1 MNTNVQQ
8 LLRLL
13 KVTAIDGGSELRP
26 VGILYHVIRVAS
38 GERKKGPAGKES
50 LRPEKKKSSA
60 RVGSILFSF
69 QETVLWVLSF
79 LEKKICVPKGMGNRW
94 KNVDEEEEKTDSTS
108 L

>member
-1 MNTNVQQ
+1 MA
-8 LLRLL
+8 L
-13 KVTAIDGGSELRP
+13 
-26 VGILYHVIRVAS
+26 

-50 LRPEKKKSSA
+50 LRSEKKSSA
-60 RVGSILFSF
+60 RVGAILFSF

-79 LEKKICVPKGMGNRW
+79 LEKKICVPEGMGNRW